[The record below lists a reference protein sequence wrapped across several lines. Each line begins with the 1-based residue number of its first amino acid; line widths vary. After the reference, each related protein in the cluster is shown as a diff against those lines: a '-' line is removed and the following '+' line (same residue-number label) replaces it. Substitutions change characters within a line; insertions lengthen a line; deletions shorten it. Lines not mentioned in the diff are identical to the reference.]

1 MKLVELIDNSKVPQ
15 FAGKDVFFVAATLR
29 PETMYGQTNC
39 WISPDI
45 TYVAVEA
52 SDGSIF
58 VCTQRSARNM
68 AFQELLK
75 LDKEVKP
82 VCLIPGRDL
91 MGAKLKAPLS
101 HYDHVYALPMLT
113 IKEGKGTG
121 VVTSVPSDAPDDFA
135 ALTDLKNKE
144 PLREKYGITDEMVLP
159 FDPVPI
165 IDVPGYGSLS
175 AVEACKKHKVKS
187 QNDTAKLMEAK
198 EEVYLKGFYEGVLN
212 VGKYA
217 GTQIQKC
224 KDAIKADMVA
234 AKEAIKYLEPEKQI
248 ISRAG
253 DECVV
258 AICDQWYLDYGEP
271 EWRKKIEECLE
282 GMELYSPDVRNNFN
296 KTVDWLRE
304 HACSR
309 TYGLGTRL
317 PWDEYWLIESLSDS
331 TIYMAYY
338 TVAHILQGG
347 SYKEGKYSP
356 NFNGQ
361 AGSPFGV
368 KPEDMT
374 PEVWD
379 YIFLQGQK
387 PTTNIKPETLE
398 KMKNEFNYWYPVD
411 VRVSGKD
418 LVQNHLT
425 YYLYNHVAMWEDDK
439 SKWPQSVRANGH
451 LLLNGEKMSKSTG
464 NFLTLTDAIE
474 KYSADGMRLAL
485 ADAGDSVED
494 ANFVDKTADG
504 AVLRLYNW
512 IDFVTDVANKKPQ
525 IALKDGPV
533 DERLIDRVFEHEMR
547 RAVKLTDAAYSKL
560 MFKDAMKEGFYILQ
574 GVLNKYREICG
585 LEGMN
590 AKLVDRFIEVQT
602 LLICPICPHIAEEVW
617 EITGK
622 KGFAVST
629 PFPEILEYDPVLI
642 ESSEF
647 LAETVRD
654 VRLKLK
660 DRLQPKKGKAPAEIP
675 TNCTVYVAK
684 EYPAWQRVCLS
695 VLREGLEKNGEF
707 FDNKAIAARMK
718 TEPDVKKY
726 MKKVMPYI
734 QMVKERYE
742 AIGKRAL
749 DLTSPF
755 DEMKVLNESMSY
767 MTSALELGIDV
778 KYSSE
783 GDNVIQENTYPGH
796 PTYNFYKV
804 PSVHFECLN
813 AQPGSG
819 KFSIFMDVK
828 EGDNVADLRALI
840 AKQDKKET
848 SKVRIY
854 RYESFAASRKI
865 PNMKD
870 IMKGKIQ
877 VEDGERFKINVD
889 EKKVFIGNQEV
900 YDRLVY
906 FTD

>member
-1 MKLVELIDNSKVPQ
+1 
-15 FAGKDVFFVAATLR
+15 
-29 PETMYGQTNC
+29 
-39 WISPDI
+39 
-45 TYVAVEA
+45 
-52 SDGSIF
+52 
-58 VCTQRSARNM
+58 
-68 AFQELLK
+68 
-75 LDKEVKP
+75 
-82 VCLIPGRDL
+82 
-91 MGAKLKAPLS
+91 
-101 HYDHVYALPMLT
+101 
-113 IKEGKGTG
+113 
-121 VVTSVPSDAPDDFA
+121 
-135 ALTDLKNKE
+135 
-144 PLREKYGITDEMVLP
+144 
-159 FDPVPI
+159 
-165 IDVPGYGSLS
+165 
-175 AVEACKKHKVKS
+175 
-187 QNDTAKLMEAK
+187 
-198 EEVYLKGFYEGVLN
+198 
-212 VGKYA
+212 
-217 GTQIQKC
+217 
-224 KDAIKADMVA
+224 
-234 AKEAIKYLEPEKQI
+234 
-248 ISRAG
+248 
-253 DECVV
+253 
-258 AICDQWYLDYGEP
+258 
-271 EWRKKIEECLE
+271 
-282 GMELYSPDVRNNFN
+282 
-296 KTVDWLRE
+296 
-304 HACSR
+304 
-309 TYGLGTRL
+309 
-317 PWDEYWLIESLSDS
+317 
-331 TIYMAYY
+331 
-338 TVAHILQGG
+338 
-347 SYKEGKYSP
+347 
-356 NFNGQ
+356 
-361 AGSPFGV
+361 
-368 KPEDMT
+368 
-374 PEVWD
+374 
-379 YIFLQGQK
+379 
-387 PTTNIKPETLE
+387 
-398 KMKNEFNYWYPVD
+398 MKNEFNYWYPVD

-425 YYLYNHVAMWEDDK
+425 YYLYNHVAMWENDK

-585 LEGMN
+585 SEGMN

-707 FDNKAIAARMK
+707 FDNKTIAARMK
-718 TEPDVKKY
+718 TEQDVKKY

-767 MTSALELGIDV
+767 MTCALELGIDI

-804 PSVHFECLN
+804 PSVHFECVN
-813 AQPGSG
+813 AQQGSG

-828 EGDNVADLRALI
+828 EGDYVADLRSLI
-840 AKQDKKET
+840 AKQDKKEK

-854 RYESFAASRKI
+854 RYESFNASRRI
-865 PNMKD
+865 PNMKE
-870 IMKGKIQ
+870 IMKGKVQ
-877 VEDGERFKINVD
+877 VEDGEQFKINVD